1 MQVWSDVAC
10 PWAALAV
17 VRLRAARERLGLE
30 LDVRVDHRAFPLE
43 LANGRPVPPLAD
55 EAVEVLARE
64 PAFGTRPWSGEH
76 GDWPGSFLDALA
88 AVQAAKE
95 ERAGGLPASEALDW
109 ALRRALFA
117 QSRPIGTPGE
127 VLAVAREV
135 PELDVDALE
144 GQLDAGRDAVRRD
157 WELTGELR
165 IEGSPHVRL
174 SDGSAVF
181 NPGIGD
187 DGSDDP
193 GVWDELLRR
202 ALAPE
207 G

>member
-1 MQVWSDVAC
+1 MQVWSDIAC
-10 PWAALAV
+10 PWASLAV
-17 VRLRAARERLGLE
+17 YRLRAARERLGLE

-55 EAVEVLARE
+55 EAVQVLALE
-64 PAFGTRPWSGEH
+64 PGFGVRPWSGEH
-76 GDWPGSFLDALA
+76 GEWPGSFLDALG
-88 AVQAAKE
+88 AVSAAKD
-95 ERAGGLPASEALDW
+95 ERVGGLAASEALDW
-109 ALRRALFA
+109 ALRRALFVS
-117 QSRPIGTPGE
+117 SRPVGTAQE

-135 PELDVDALE
+135 PEVDADALA
-144 GQLDAGRDAVRRD
+144 GLLDAGREAVRRD
-157 WELTGELR
+157 FGLVGELG
-165 IEGSPHVRL
+165 IEGSPHVLL
-174 SDGSAVF
+174 SDGTSVF